1 MTDAAPLFVDT
12 SFWIALLNRRDE
24 HHARA
29 VRWKNFVAATRTRL
43 ITSEAVLWE
52 WLNASG
58 SPLLRGRAAQGYRR
72 CHGDDGITVVGFD
85 DDLVRQAV
93 ALYEQR
99 PDKGW
104 SLTDC
109 FSFVAM
115 NHTSLRGA
123 LATDHHFK
131 QAGFEPLLLQDP
143 PNP

>member
-1 MTDAAPLFVDT
+1 MTALAPLFADT

-29 VRWKNFVAATRTRL
+29 VRWKDFVTATRTSL
-43 ITSEAVLWE
+43 VTSEAVLWE

-58 SPLLRGRAAQGYRR
+58 NPLLRGRAAQGYRR
-72 CHGDDGITVVGFD
+72 CHGDDRITVIGFD
-85 DDLVRQAV
+85 GESVRQAV
-93 ALYEQR
+93 ALYEDR
-99 PDKGW
+99 ADKEW

-109 FSFVAM
+109 LSFVVM
-115 NHTSLRGA
+115 NQRGLNGA

-131 QAGFEPLLLQDP
+131 QAGFEPLLLAEP